1 MKCKNEDLRKFY
13 KCGVW
18 NGDEWECWTELKSL
32 RQCYVFIVDPESR
45 KKFEEETETHGYKD
59 NIDDISRQIDDDRKI
74 RARKNVYALKGWI
87 GDDVSDD
94 DIDDILEFLEDM
106 RLLNDDGKMLRKEFW
121 KKYIK
126 K

>member
-1 MKCKNEDLRKFY
+1 MLCIY
-13 KCGVW
+13 
-18 NGDEWECWTELKSL
+18 CW
-32 RQCYVFIVDPESR
+32 SR
-45 KKFEEETETHGYKD
+45 KSEKIWRRNWDHGYKD

-126 K
+126 KWNYDDVYELQSVLRFILVEIQNGLCTR